1 MKRIL
6 LFSISVFS
14 CLISKAQEQLAPDQ
28 NPNYKV
34 SMAKYQTG
42 QEKILEGMGT
52 TSQNTYKAYDWF
64 EAKQQRKQDRLD
76 FRRKLTLARVNS
88 NRFTDYY
95 RWRRRNV
102 FFYR

>member
-1 MKRIL
+1 MKKTL
-6 LFSISVFS
+6 LFSLSIFS
-14 CLISKAQEQLAPDQ
+14 FLLIKAQEQLAPDQ

-34 SMAKYQTG
+34 SLAKYQVG
-42 QEKILEGMGT
+42 QEKILEAMGT